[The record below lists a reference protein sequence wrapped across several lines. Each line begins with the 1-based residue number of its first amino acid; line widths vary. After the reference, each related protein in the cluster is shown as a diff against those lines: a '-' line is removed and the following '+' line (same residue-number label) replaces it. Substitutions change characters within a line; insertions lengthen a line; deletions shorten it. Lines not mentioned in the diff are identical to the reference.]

1 MEVPDFEIAGK
12 NGIVSKSFN
21 NLKIETFA
29 PTLSEYDAMALA
41 KGGVVSDMS
50 SVVKSANYNHREGKA
65 GTRCTTK

>member
-41 KGGVVSDMS
+41 KGGVVHIPVMLTPFRR
-50 SVVKSANYNHREGKA
+50 Y
-65 GTRCTTK
+65 